1 MTPALWAAL
10 VADTHLLP
18 RGGEVALPAPLVE
31 QLVGARAILH
41 VGDIACTE
49 VLERLGA
56 IAPVHAV
63 RGNVDPPDLGIPLR
77 RVVIL
82 GAFRIALAHGDRGP
96 GATTLERARRAFAPE
111 EADVVVFGHSHQ
123 ALIEREPA
131 GRLLVNPGSPTQP
144 RGRPPTFAVLDLD
157 GPRPEARLVRLD
169 LPGAGPAMGPA
180 LRRRGR

>member
-18 RGGEVALPAPLVE
+18 RGGEVVLPAPLPE
-31 QLVGARAILH
+31 QLAGACAILH
-41 VGDIACTE
+41 AGDIACAE
-49 VLERLGA
+49 VLERLA
-56 IAPVHAV
+56 EIAPVYAV
-63 RGNVDPPDLGIPLR
+63 RGNVDPPDLDLPLHR
-77 RVVIL
+77 IVTL

-96 GATTLERARRAFAPE
+96 GATTPERARRAFAPE

-144 RGRPPTFAVLDLD
+144 RGRPPTFVVLDLD
-157 GPRPEARLVRLD
+157 GPRPQARLVRLD
-169 LPGAGPAMGPA
+169 PPAAGPATGPG